1 MSRYGWKLDDVLSLT
16 LEQIVEFGKFI
27 VSKPTIE
34 RLISSYIED
43 EIKNKNTEIE
53 RNWNKLLSF
62 SG

>member
-43 EIKNKNTEIE
+43 EMKNKNTEIE